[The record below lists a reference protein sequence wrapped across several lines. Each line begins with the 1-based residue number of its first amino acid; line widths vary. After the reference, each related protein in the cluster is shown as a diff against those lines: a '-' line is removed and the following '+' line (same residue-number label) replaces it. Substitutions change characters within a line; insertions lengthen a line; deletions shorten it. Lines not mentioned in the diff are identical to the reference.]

1 MMEKL
6 FLMLIRHIVDRLE
19 LSVVDY
25 QNGGFLP
32 REKRALQPIAQK
44 RIGKLAE
51 KMANFKMVQ
60 QDNLLKRRLDKLAQ
74 VLQN

>member
-1 MMEKL
+1 
-6 FLMLIRHIVDRLE
+6 MLIRHIADRLE
-19 LSVVDY
+19 LCVVDY

-44 RIGKLAE
+44 KIGKLAE
-51 KMANFKMVQ
+51 KMANFKIVQ
-60 QDNLLKRRLDKLAQ
+60 QDNLLKHRLNKLAQ

>member
-1 MMEKL
+1 MDKL

-19 LSVVDY
+19 LCVVDY

-32 REKRALQPIAQK
+32 REKRALQPIAQN
-44 RIGKLAE
+44 RIGKLAG
-51 KMANFKMVQ
+51 KMANFSIVQ
-60 QDNLLKRRLDKLAQ
+60 HDNILKHKLNKLAQ